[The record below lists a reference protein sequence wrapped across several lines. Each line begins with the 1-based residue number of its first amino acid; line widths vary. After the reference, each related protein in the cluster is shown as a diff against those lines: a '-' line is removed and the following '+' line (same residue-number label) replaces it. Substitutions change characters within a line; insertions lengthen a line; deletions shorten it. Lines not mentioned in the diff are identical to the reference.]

1 MPSTIPAHVY
11 EVRRRKDHRGVDL
24 ISDALPLVA
33 SGMASQT
40 QSATQLTTRS
50 FVVAHMNAVIRVYD
64 GAGDVIDTHD
74 DKGDF
79 KEP

>member
-1 MPSTIPAHVY
+1 MRCH
-11 EVRRRKDHRGVDL
+11 
-24 ISDALPLVA
+24 LVA